1 MTRAHLIIRVQRGL
15 FRAKKQKTGP
25 QPRSYLATAQSGVSL
40 TQASLLLFTPK
51 ACRDSLRVCVWG
63 IHVPNIS
70 PLGPKLSFPL
80 GVAPRPIIICMCRCV
95 CVVSVIMPSRR
106 DFRDPLLC
114 PSPAP
119 PHCPRCD
126 CFGPRLSVKMY
137 KQR

>member
-1 MTRAHLIIRVQRGL
+1 MTRTQLIIRVQGSL

-25 QPRSYLATAQSGVSL
+25 QPRSYLATAQSGISL

-51 ACRDSLRVCVWG
+51 ACRDSLG
-63 IHVPNIS
+63 GGGNHVPNIS

-80 GVAPRPIIICMCRCV
+80 GVAPRPITICMCRCV